1 MITIIS
7 DLTPTTDTFILLSES
22 TLIIIIIIILHYK
35 QKKKDVTFK
44 KEKYC
49 SSPKKRDKKNGR
61 QIKVGKV
68 GKEID
73 DPQFDGQRIILY

>member
-35 QKKKDVTFK
+35 QKKDVTFK

-49 SSPKKRDKKNGR
+49 SSPKNEIKKNGR